1 MDISRLTALQATSQ
15 LPGLAALLQDA
26 VASGASVGFLPP
38 LSAEEALAYWQ
49 EVIAAVPLRYA
60 SGTIRLGSASGTM
73 VVAGPDRLLLI
84 AQVDGGVAGTVQL
97 HLVSTPNGRHR
108 AEVAKLLVHTRHR
121 RQGLG
126 RALMLAVEAEAR
138 HAGRTTLV
146 LDTRLGEPSEQ
157 LYLSLGYSRAGAIPD
172 YARSADGTLHTTVI
186 MYKLLK

>member
-1 MDISRLTALQATSQ
+1 MDISRLTAPQATSH
-15 LPGLAALLQDA
+15 LPDLTALLQDA

-38 LSAEEALAYWQ
+38 LSAEEARAYWQ
-49 EVIAAVPLRYA
+49 EVIAAV
-60 SGTIRLGSASGTM
+60 
-73 VVAGPDRLLLI
+73 AGPHRLLLI
-84 AQVDGGVAGTVQL
+84 AQVDGGVPPPLRSATGAMVVAGTVQL

-121 RQGLG
+121 RQGIG